1 MATSK
6 RSSGGRSRG
15 ILKFFLGFFLALV
28 LVFGGAWAYLQFGQ
42 PPVATA
48 DKPFPF
54 EAQIVRVPLGARI
67 KSQMQTPPFDISED
81 VYEAGAHAY
90 SQQCAACHGR
100 PGADSDFAR
109 WMYPRAPQLWKK
121 HAHGDVVGVS
131 DDPPGE
137 TYWKIKN
144 GIRLT
149 GMPSYEH
156 VLSADQMWDVTL
168 LLKHADEQLPDP
180 VEAILKGK

>member
-1 MATSK
+1 
-6 RSSGGRSRG
+6 
-15 ILKFFLGFFLALV
+15 
-28 LVFGGAWAYLQFGQ
+28 
-42 PPVATA
+42 
-48 DKPFPF
+48 
-54 EAQIVRVPLGARI
+54 VRRL
-67 KSQMQTPPFDISED
+67 
-81 VYEAGAHAY
+81 
-90 SQQCAACHGR
+90 
-100 PGADSDFAR
+100 
-109 WMYPRAPQLWKK
+109 PRATR
-121 HAHGDVVGVS
+121 GDVVGVS